1 MATKDPVCGM
11 TIEESEAAA
20 TVRYGEQVYWFCSL
34 ACKARFEEHPDR
46 YAD

>member
-11 TIEESEAAA
+11 SIEEAEAAA
-20 TVRYGEQVYWFCSL
+20 TVRYGDRIYSFCSV
-34 ACKARFEEHPDR
+34 ACRERFEEHPER